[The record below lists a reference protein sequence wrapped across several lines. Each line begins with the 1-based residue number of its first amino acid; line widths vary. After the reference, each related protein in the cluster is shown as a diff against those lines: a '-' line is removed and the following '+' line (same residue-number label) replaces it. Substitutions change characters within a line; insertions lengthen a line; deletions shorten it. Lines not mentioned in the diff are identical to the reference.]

1 MQVKT
6 TMRYHLIV
14 IRMVIIKKFTNKK
27 CWRGCGVKGNL
38 LNCCWNE
45 NWYSHYGEHYGDS
58 IKTKNKSTI
67 WPRNPTTGHKPWENH
82 DSKRYMYPNVNC
94 SIVYNRQDMDATKLT
109 TNRWMDKEPAVYIYN
124 EILLSHKKE
133 QNTTICSKVDGLRV
147 MLREISQ
154 TEKDKYCM
162 TLLTCGI

>member
-1 MQVKT
+1 MANKHMKRCSTSFIIREMQVKT

-82 DSKRYMYPNVNC
+82 IGKRHMFITALFTITRTWKQPWC
-94 SIVYNRQDMDATKLT
+94 PLTDEWIRKLWYT
-109 TNRWMDKEPAVYIYN
+109 YTMEYYSAIKRKH
-124 EILLSHKKE
+124 LS
-133 QNTTICSKVDGLRV
+133 QF
-147 MLREISQ
+147 
-154 TEKDKYCM
+154 
-162 TLLTCGI
+162 